1 MEKINNTFKDISNKL
16 FDINADII
24 ELGDLI
30 LYLINLIQEEFKRD
44 PRLLNRVIKL
54 INEDFAFVKYP
65 IIVNDNGDIYFF
77 IDNKKY
83 LINSAKNIDIKKTD
97 AKRVGTLALGIHLNN
112 TPNVLDLLNNFKDI
126 VIKEK
131 SKLETKD
138 KIKY

>member
-97 AKRVGTLALGIHLNN
+97 AKRVGTLALDIHLNN
-112 TPNVLDLLNNFKDI
+112 TPNVFDLLNNFKDI